1 MNEPGSSVN
10 SSAVDHSIFNPAF
23 AKLNDIKHAQKC
35 QAASHQDVCTIP
47 NCMETKCLLDHV
59 YKCSD
64 EQFMQFDQPQQT
76 WECTYP
82 DCDLARVLLDH
93 SQGLPHILPGC
104 PICKKQEVLRRL
116 HPGKGP
122 RAADSDDDDDEENV
136 KRRKVE
142 DLDPDD
148 QDSKLLKFI
157 RLAMMPRRNI
167 QMKEDPKK
175 TEIDRLDHSNACRKS
190 DCPISHCAYY
200 KGLLLHLNACRKEHM
215 CMSNLISKDLLS
227 NVPAAVAREIFHHI
241 RLNNFAIRSLERV
254 NRSFRAFLRD
264 EKELRGL
271 YEKRVYDKLSICQ
284 TTNRRI
290 VFRFIDYRIR
300 FAGHVFI
307 FDTEAFGAVEVV
319 HYSRAHYGKAKKYLR
334 GNYPLCSPS
343 VEPIRIPEEVYRELS
358 LALLRYSFSELS
370 LRSIIIDNDFLSFF
384 VDRASDIFAIERSLR
399 YFNVRTE
406 NAVDL
411 DKKEMEDFLA
421 VLDIN
426 ESCHDCLTD
435 EQRKRDCHGLLINLP
450 TCGCVAFPVIEPYEP
465 TKRSLLAE
473 PYFACSYSLNNMED
487 P

>member
-1 MNEPGSSVN
+1 MSAPFPTAWKQSVC
-10 SSAVDHSIFNPAF
+10 STMSTSAVTNNSCNSINRS
-23 AKLNDIKHAQKC
+23 KH
-35 QAASHQDVCTIP
+35 
-47 NCMETKCLLDHV
+47 
-59 YKCSD
+59 
-64 EQFMQFDQPQQT
+64 
-76 WECTYP
+76 P

-215 CMSNLISKDLLS
+215 CMYPGCVETSKLLDHKRDCRPILRPCPICGKQPL
-227 NVPAAVAREIFHHI
+227 PAYTGEGPQAPPTLCGHDFAKKRE
-241 RLNNFAIRSLERV
+241 NKVTSFAIRSLERV

-307 FDTEAFGAVEVV
+307 FDTNSKYKATSLRRRRRLGGCHVFISQSRSPLELASETEAFGAVEVV
-319 HYSRAHYGKAKKYLR
+319 HYSRAHYGKAKKYLVPR
-334 GNYPLCSPS
+334 K
-343 VEPIRIPEEVYRELS
+343 LS
-358 LALLRYSFSELS
+358 ALLAQRGANPNTRGGISRTVIGAAQIQL
-370 LRSIIIDNDFLSFF
+370 LRAKPPIGH
-384 VDRASDIFAIERSLR
+384 
-399 YFNVRTE
+399 
-406 NAVDL
+406 
-411 DKKEMEDFLA
+411 FLA

-435 EQRKRDCHGLLINLP
+435 EQRKRDCHESESFIIL
-450 TCGCVAFPVIEPYEP
+450 F
-465 TKRSLLAE
+465 
-473 PYFACSYSLNNMED
+473 
-487 P
+487 